1 MTIGQRFVL
10 SGSLPMALMAL
21 LGAVT
26 LYSLA
31 VLTHSLETIVID
43 PLPGIYHASQ
53 LDSLVFQFRG
63 DTWKH
68 IAFADPEGQAKIEKN
83 QELLKKRIDGHLRE
97 YQKTI
102 ATPQERVLFERA
114 RPLYEDYVRIIESA
128 VLPLSRKGR
137 TAQARDEY
145 LRRADPVHAELKKVL
160 LGLVDLKQQRSGSDS
175 AAALAAANR
184 GRSMTWIV
192 MLLALSAGGAFVG
205 FSVRSVNRELRRSL
219 SDLSDGAGQVASAAS
234 QVSSSSQ
241 SLAQGAS
248 QQAASIQEISASTEE
263 LNSMAR
269 RNSQSS
275 STAASLVS
283 DSQQEFTG
291 TGQTLAQMVA
301 AMGEIS
307 TQSGKISN
315 IIKLIDE
322 IAFQTNI
329 LALNAAVEAA
339 RAGEAGLGFAVV
351 ADEVRDLAQ
360 RSAQAAKDTAGLIS
374 DSIGKSRAGQAKVD
388 QVSGAIHHIMDGS
401 ARIQA
406 LVSEVHSGS
415 QEQARG
421 IQQIGTAV
429 SQMQQVTQKTAATA
443 EEGAAAAEQL
453 NAQSEMLRAVVQR
466 LSALAGG
473 Q

>member
-1 MTIGQRFVL
+1 
-10 SGSLPMALMAL
+10 
-21 LGAVT
+21 
-26 LYSLA
+26 
-31 VLTHSLETIVID
+31 
-43 PLPGIYHASQ
+43 
-53 LDSLVFQFRG
+53 
-63 DTWKH
+63 
-68 IAFADPEGQAKIEKN
+68 
-83 QELLKKRIDGHLRE
+83 
-97 YQKTI
+97 
-102 ATPQERVLFERA
+102 
-114 RPLYEDYVRIIESA
+114 
-128 VLPLSRKGR
+128 
-137 TAQARDEY
+137 
-145 LRRADPVHAELKKVL
+145 
-160 LGLVDLKQQRSGSDS
+160 
-175 AAALAAANR
+175 
-184 GRSMTWIV
+184 
-192 MLLALSAGGAFVG
+192 
-205 FSVRSVNRELRRSL
+205 
-219 SDLSDGAGQVASAAS
+219 
-234 QVSSSSQ
+234 
-241 SLAQGAS
+241 
-248 QQAASIQEISASTEE
+248 
-263 LNSMAR
+263 MAR